1 MTTANPG
8 PGGMMALPAKRA
20 SVSGANR
27 DIGPV
32 LAPEL
37 ARPADDVA
45 GGLGEGRAAPG
56 SADLDPFR
64 AVPIMGPE
72 ARSGTAPTKRTI
84 TDTGPLI
91 KMRKETIDDDT
102 ADRAAAHKSVISARL
117 AARP

>member
-1 MTTANPG
+1 
-8 PGGMMALPAKRA
+8 
-20 SVSGANR
+20 
-27 DIGPV
+27 
-32 LAPEL
+32 
-37 ARPADDVA
+37 
-45 GGLGEGRAAPG
+45 
-56 SADLDPFR
+56 
-64 AVPIMGPE
+64 MGPE